1 MGRRP
6 GPGHPQRRPST
17 VPYARRSPAGPL
29 PAGGPPADGRPGGG
43 PSTPGSTTA
52 RRPGAYSRP
61 VGWWERAIR
70 WEDTHRLAVD
80 AAGTALLAL
89 VAVPLTAALGPVL
102 NQGYR
107 TAGVALIA
115 LALVA
120 PLAWRRAQP
129 VASVA
134 TVYTIALVHLT
145 GGYGPLL
152 PADVAVLLA
161 LYSVT
166 VHGPR
171 WAHRVA
177 VVGALAGSF
186 VLGVVLGWA
195 YDPFAGAFAWMFST
209 AIALAVWAFG
219 LLRRSRREAM
229 DALVDRA
236 RRLEIERDQQHQIAT
251 AAERSRI
258 AREMHDIVAHS
269 LSVIIAQADGGR
281 YAAGA
286 DPAAAARSLGTIAE
300 TGRAAL
306 GDMRRLLGVLRA
318 DEPAAGS
325 GPALAGSGISAG
337 PGSPNGS
344 GGATAAGAPYSPQP
358 AEQDL
363 EALVEQVRTSG
374 LRVSLVRMGTARR
387 LPPGAGLTA
396 YRICQEALTNVLK
409 HAGPDPTVTVVV
421 QWLDA
426 SLVLEV
432 GDDGRGAAADSD
444 GLGQGLLG
452 MRERAAMFGGTVT
465 AGPRPGGG
473 FRVRAQI
480 PLPPATAPA
489 AGPARAGDRP
499 PDPAAR
505 PPVPP
510 PPTPHTPRGAPDMT
524 TRQPQ

>member
-1 MGRRP
+1 M
-6 GPGHPQRRPST
+6 
-17 VPYARRSPAGPL
+17 
-29 PAGGPPADGRPGGG
+29 
-43 PSTPGSTTA
+43 
-52 RRPGAYSRP
+52 PGAYARP

-89 VAVPLTAALGPVL
+89 VAVPLTWALGTGL
-102 NQGYR
+102 GGYQ
-107 TAGVALIA
+107 TAGVPVIA

-129 VASVA
+129 VASVV
-134 TVYTIALVHLT
+134 TVYTIALIHLT

-152 PADVAVLLA
+152 PADVAVPLA

-177 VVGALAGSF
+177 VVGAVVGSL
-186 VLGVVLGWA
+186 VLGLSLGGTS
-195 YDPFAGAFAWMFST
+195 DPFAVLFAWMFGS
-209 AIALAVWAFG
+209 ALSLAVWAFG
-219 LLRRSRREAM
+219 LVRRSRREAM

-318 DEPAAGS
+318 DEPAQPG
-325 GPALAGSGISAG
+325 GPAPALSGISTG
-337 PGSPNGS
+337 PGGA
-344 GGATAAGAPYSPQP
+344 GGTPYTPQP

-363 EALVEQVRTSG
+363 EALVEQVRASG

-396 YRICQEALTNVLK
+396 YRICQEALTNILK

-432 GDDGRGAAADSD
+432 GDDGRGAAAESD

-452 MRERAAMFGGTVT
+452 MRERAAMFGGSVT

-480 PLPPATAPA
+480 PLPPVGGASAPGTPTGTAATST
-489 AGPARAGDRP
+489 
-499 PDPAAR
+499 AAR
-505 PPVPP
+505 TTPP
-510 PPTPHTPRGAPDMT
+510 PPPPAPTAPQGAPGMT
-524 TRQPQ
+524 TPKPL

>member
-1 MGRRP
+1 M
-6 GPGHPQRRPST
+6 
-17 VPYARRSPAGPL
+17 
-29 PAGGPPADGRPGGG
+29 
-43 PSTPGSTTA
+43 
-52 RRPGAYSRP
+52 
-61 VGWWERAIR
+61 GWWERAIR

-89 VAVPLTAALGPVL
+89 VAVPVTALVGTVYEA
-102 NQGYR
+102 GYQS
-107 TAGVALIA
+107 AGVPLIA
-115 LALVA
+115 LALIA

-134 TVYTIALVHLT
+134 TVYTIALIHLT

-177 VVGALAGSF
+177 VLGAIVGSL
-186 VLGVVLGWA
+186 VLGVTLGWA
-195 YDPFAGAFAWMFST
+195 YDPFAGAFAWMFGS
-209 AIALAVWAFG
+209 AISLAVWAFG
-219 LLRRSRREAM
+219 LVRRSRREAM

-269 LSVIIAQADGGR
+269 LSVMIAQADGGR

-306 GDMRRLLGVLRA
+306 GDMRRLLGVLRT
-318 DEPAAGS
+318 DEAAQPG
-325 GPALAGSGISAG
+325 GPAPAVSGISTG
-337 PGSPNGS
+337 PG
-344 GGATAAGAPYSPQP
+344 GAGGAPYTPQP

-363 EALVEQVRTSG
+363 EALVEQVRASG

-396 YRICQEALTNVLK
+396 YRICQEALTNILK

-426 SLVLEV
+426 SLVLEI
-432 GDDGRGAAADSD
+432 GDDGRGAAAESD

-452 MRERAAMFGGTVT
+452 MRERAAMFGGSVT

-480 PLPPATAPA
+480 PLPPVGGDRAPVPGASPAPA
-489 AGPARAGDRP
+489 RPGAAVQAPVATPAPASP
-499 PDPAAR
+499 PAPAPSPAAA
-505 PPVPP
+505 P
-510 PPTPHTPRGAPDMT
+510 PPTAPQGAPDMT
-524 TRQPQ
+524 TRKPL

>member
-1 MGRRP
+1 M
-6 GPGHPQRRPST
+6 H
-17 VPYARRSPAGPL
+17 
-29 PAGGPPADGRPGGG
+29 DG
-43 PSTPGSTTA
+43 A
-52 RRPGAYSRP
+52 VPGAYARP

-70 WEDTHRLAVD
+70 WEDSHRLAVD

-89 VAVPLTAALGPVL
+89 VAVPITALVGTVYAA
-102 NQGYR
+102 GYQS
-107 TAGVALIA
+107 AGVPLIA
-115 LALVA
+115 LALIA

-134 TVYTIALVHLT
+134 TVYTIALIHLT

-177 VVGALAGSF
+177 VVGAIVGSL
-186 VLGVVLGWA
+186 VLGLTLAWS
-195 YDPFAGAFAWMFST
+195 YDPFAGAFAFAFGT

-219 LLRRSRREAM
+219 LVRRSRREAM

-269 LSVIIAQADGGR
+269 LTVIIAQADGGR

-306 GDMRRLLGVLRA
+306 GDMRRLLGVLRT
-318 DEPAAGS
+318 DEPAQPGGAA
-325 GPALAGSGISAG
+325 PAVSGISTG
-337 PGSPNGS
+337 PGGP
-344 GGATAAGAPYSPQP
+344 GGGAPYTPQP

-363 EALVEQVRTSG
+363 EALVEQVRASG

-396 YRICQEALTNVLK
+396 YRICQEALTNILK

-432 GDDGRGAAADSD
+432 GDDGRGAAAESD

-452 MRERAAMFGGTVT
+452 MRERAAMFGGSVT

-473 FRVRAQI
+473 FRVRAQL
-480 PLPPATAPA
+480 PLPPVGGDRASSPGVPAAPTTGPGPAAPEHAAPPAPATSPARPTA
-489 AGPARAGDRP
+489 AGP
-499 PDPAAR
+499 
-505 PPVPP
+505 
-510 PPTPHTPRGAPDMT
+510 PPTAPQGAPDMT
-524 TRQPQ
+524 TRKPL